1 MEMGIE
7 ASFKGFNCQ
16 VQRSGNSEIE
26 HRDGKIA
33 VKVCTM
39 PDGMPQLLLM
49 IGHADG
55 VTNCA
60 VLDQA
65 QYLKLVF
72 LLAEAG
78 DEASQIAATAVKATV
93 Q

>member
-1 MEMGIE
+1 MEMDIE
-7 ASFKGFNCQ
+7 ATFKGFNCQ
-16 VQRSGNSEIE
+16 VQRAGNNEIE
-26 HRDGKIA
+26 NRDGKVA

-39 PDGMPQLLLM
+39 PDGNPQMLVM

-60 VLDQA
+60 VLDQTH
-65 QYLKLVF
+65 YLRLV
-72 LLAEAG
+72 LLLGEAG
-78 DEASQIAATAVKATV
+78 GEASQIAAAAAKATV